1 MSATPTA
8 KPKAAAAVKSAPDAP
23 APAKAANTEA
33 RSAESRGSDA
43 RPALQALLRTAM
55 PEIVLDGLD
64 PAGLSRALTQAHEA
78 WGLGLRHVLHEVRP
92 EDGGGLALYADGA
105 RIGSVQDAPEQLAA
119 TYATM
124 QAQDEDGRS
133 AWAVLPEGHRV
144 RLEGGTRQMRV
155 LVEDA
160 RDFETQWAVQSGGI
174 SVRTGRQGEGLWVE
188 AFRAVDGRNLIQDA
202 AWEVVERIKDRA
214 LRRELQRRAE
224 QRGIL
229 GAVLS
234 ARSES
239 IGAVLK
245 QSPSLHFSINAAVA
259 HTQERTLDAWRA
271 IQKEALATLE
281 SAQAAQINRLVAL
294 LGSNTPGR

>member
-1 MSATPTA
+1 MSATPSA
-8 KPKAAAAVKSAPDAP
+8 KPKAASTVRDTAPKEAATAKSPVESSSATSAPD
-23 APAKAANTEA
+23 
-33 RSAESRGSDA
+33 G
-43 RPALQALLRTAM
+43 RPALQALLRTAL
-55 PEIVLDGLD
+55 PDLVLEGQGLT
-64 PAGLSRALTQAHEA
+64 GLSAALTQAHEA
-78 WGLGLRHVLHEVRP
+78 WGLGLRHVVHEVRQ
-92 EDGGGLALYADGA
+92 EDGGALALYADGA
-105 RIGSVQDAPEQLAA
+105 RVGGVQDSPEQLAA

-144 RLEGGTRQMRV
+144 KLEGGTRQVRV
-155 LVEDA
+155 LVEDG
-160 RDFETQWAVQSGGI
+160 RDFESHWAAHTGGI
-174 SVRTGRQGEGLWVE
+174 SIRTGRQGEDLWVE
-188 AFRAVDGRNLIQDA
+188 VFRAVDGRNLVQDA

-224 QRGIL
+224 ERGIL

-245 QSPSLHFSINAAVA
+245 QSPSLHFTINAAVM
-259 HTQERTLDAWRA
+259 HTRERSLEAWRTL
-271 IQKEALATLE
+271 QKEALATLE